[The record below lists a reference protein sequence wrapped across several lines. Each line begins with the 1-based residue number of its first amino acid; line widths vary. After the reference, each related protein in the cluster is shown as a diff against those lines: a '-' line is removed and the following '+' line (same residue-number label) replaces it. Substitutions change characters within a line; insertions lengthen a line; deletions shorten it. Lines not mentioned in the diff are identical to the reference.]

1 MRSLAL
7 ILLALVPA
15 ALAGCA
21 DDDTS
26 GTGGTTT
33 GPDDG
38 IEARVAALLG
48 QMTLE
53 EKIEQM
59 HGLQLGPIDDLY
71 WTPDNERLKV
81 PGFRM
86 VDGPRGVR
94 AGKATTFP
102 VGMARGATWDPAIE
116 RRVGEA
122 MGEEAAAKGA
132 NVLLAPTIN
141 TLRHPAWGRAQE
153 TYGEDTALLGAM
165 GVAFIQGAQEHVLA
179 SAKHLAANS
188 IENSRFTVN
197 VTMDERTLREQ
208 YLPHFR
214 RAVEE
219 AHVASVM
226 TAYNK
231 VGGLYCSENP
241 HLLRDVLDGD
251 WAFDGFVES
260 DWVLGT
266 RSTAPAAL
274 AGLDIEMPAPLLFG
288 NALLDAVES
297 GEVPESVIDDA
308 VRRILRKKLE
318 FRLDAPTPVDT
329 AVVESAAHVDLA
341 REVEREAL
349 VLLKNEAAALPLDA
363 AKLQSLVVVGPLADV
378 VNLGD
383 HGSSD
388 SVPSHAVTPL
398 AGIQERAGNVA
409 VAHVPGP
416 ALTAE
421 DEAAIAAADA
431 VIVVAGLTAEDEGE
445 YLGATMPGGGDR
457 HQPDLRLPAEQEALL
472 LAVAAQNPRTI
483 VVLEGGSAIVV
494 RPWVDEVEGL
504 VMAWYPGMEG
514 GHAIADVLFGDASP
528 SGRLPITFPRSVD
541 DLPPFDNESEEVT
554 YGFLHGYRH
563 VDAEGTEPEFPFGFG
578 LSYTT
583 FAYSN
588 LELGSATVPPDG
600 MLSVHVDVTNTG
612 QVAGDEVVQL
622 YVAYQGSAV
631 ERAPKDLKAFQR
643 VHLAPA
649 ETQNVTLELPARDL
663 AYWDV
668 ATGGWVVEPI
678 AYEVHV
684 GPSSR
689 DLPLEGVFSITK

>member
-7 ILLALVPA
+7 LFLPLLPAL
-15 ALAGCA
+15 LAGCA
-21 DDDTS
+21 GDDAS

-33 GPDDG
+33 APDDG

-71 WTPDNERLKV
+71 WTPDNERLQI

-102 VGMARGATWDPAIE
+102 VGMARGATWDPVIE

-132 NVLLAPTIN
+132 NVLLAPTLN

-165 GVAFIQGAQEHVLA
+165 GVAFIRGAQEHVLA

-219 AHVASVM
+219 ARVASVM

-288 NALLDAVES
+288 NALLDAVEG

-318 FRLDAPTPVDT
+318 FHLDAPAPADT
-329 AVVESAAHVDLA
+329 AVVESPAHTDLA

-349 VLLKNEAAALPLDA
+349 VLLKNEAALPLDPA
-363 AKLQSLVVVGPLADV
+363 QIQSLVVVGSLADM

-388 SVPSHAVTPL
+388 SVPSYAITPL
-398 AGIQERAGNVA
+398 AGIQERAGSVA

-504 VMAWYPGMEG
+504 VMAWYPGQEG
-514 GHAIADVLFGDASP
+514 GRAIADVLFGDASP

-563 VDAEGTEPEFPFGFG
+563 ADAEGLEPEFPFGFG

-588 LELGSATVPPDG
+588 LELGSATVAPDG
-600 MLSVHVDVTNTG
+600 ILSVRVKVTNTG
-612 QVAGDEVVQL
+612 EAAGDEVVQL
-622 YVAYQGSAV
+622 YVGYQGSAV
-631 ERAPKDLKAFQR
+631 QRAPRDLKAFQR
-643 VHLAPA
+643 VHLDPGQAQ
-649 ETQNVTLELPARDL
+649 EVTLEVPARDL

-668 ATGGWVVEPI
+668 AGGGWVVEPI

-684 GPSSR
+684 GGSSR
-689 DLPLEGVFSITK
+689 DLPLEATFSIAQ